1 VSPRIEEIPLSEFD
15 LSLSVMRI
23 MNMDRILQV
32 EKSMR
37 EHGQLQAVV
46 ARVHAGGI
54 QLVDGF
60 KRYVHQMI
68 MQREKPNNAIN
79 QYIISKS
86 KALLFT

>member
-1 VSPRIEEIPLSEFD
+1 
-15 LSLSVMRI
+15 MRI
-23 MNMDRILQV
+23 VNMGRILQV

-37 EHGQLQAVV
+37 EQGQLQAVV

-54 QLVDGF
+54 QLIDGF
-60 KRYVHQMI
+60 KSYVHQMI